1 MFKILH
7 HLARATFATGIT
19 IYGRLAEQCLGK
31 GKCHGQLSA
40 TFWPAEELSMRNASR
55 NDLSTETFLN
65 ALLGYDGGVEH
76 GMENEKSE
84 PTPNRV
90 QSTDAGVSAK
100 ISLLNLCRATRKK
113 TCLSSL
119 ELPRCEGGKD
129 HEVGL
134 NEK

>member
-1 MFKILH
+1 MLKILH

-19 IYGRLAEQCLGK
+19 IYGRLAEQCLSK
-31 GKCHGQLSA
+31 GKCHGQLPA
-40 TFWPAEELSMRNASR
+40 TFRAAEELGMRNAPR

-84 PTPNRV
+84 PTTNRV
-90 QSTDAGVSAK
+90 QS
-100 ISLLNLCRATRKK
+100 
-113 TCLSSL
+113 SSL

-134 NEK
+134 KEKDHAG